1 MSIIKERV
9 EAANRAY
16 VAGKAERPH
25 PSVKFAILTC
35 MDARMDPVAFAGL
48 SDDAYIVRNAG
59 GRVTEDAIRSLVVS
73 AKMLGTKEWF
83 VIHHTGCGM
92 VSFTNEEMHA
102 LMKESLGPSRHTEKG
117 WENTTSEVGAGADVT
132 MDFMPF
138 ADPVES
144 LIEDVRKLRA
154 HPLVSPKIP
163 IYGYMY
169 DIETGAL
176 TEIKEASE
184 VGSIDTR
191 R

>member
-9 EAANRAY
+9 EEANRRY
-16 VAGKAERPH
+16 VAGKAELPH
-25 PSVKFAILTC
+25 PAVKFAILTC

-48 SDDAYIVRNAG
+48 SEDAYVVRNAG

-92 VSFTNEEMHA
+92 ASFTNEEMRA
-102 LMKESLGPSRHTEKG
+102 LLKESRGPSRHTEKG
-117 WENTTSEVGAGADVT
+117 WENATGEAGAEGEVT

-144 LIEDVRKLRA
+144 LIEDVKKLRA
-154 HPLVSPKIP
+154 HPLVSPRIP

-184 VGSIDTR
+184 AGK
-191 R
+191 